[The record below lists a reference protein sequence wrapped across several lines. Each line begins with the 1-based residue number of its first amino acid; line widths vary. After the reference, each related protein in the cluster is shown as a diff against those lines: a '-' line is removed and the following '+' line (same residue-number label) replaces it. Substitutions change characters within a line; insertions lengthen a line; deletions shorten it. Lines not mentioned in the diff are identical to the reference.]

1 MPSAA
6 FVQWTTLMLVA
17 MPAAAGPPSTA
28 AAEASEQVAS
38 GPADA
43 EALQAM
49 SDRVAGEVATL
60 RRLPLLRPVERRVEA
75 RAGLRL
81 RLEQMTREEVAPD
94 LLEAAD
100 RLLHR
105 LRLLRP
111 EQRYEQVML
120 KLLGDEIA
128 GFYDPRAKTFFILSD
143 MPESAQVGIMSHEL
157 HHALQDQ
164 HFGIDRVRG
173 YGDRVQDVGLATSA
187 LLEGDAVATMLM
199 YPSGELSA
207 SPLLLDKLMSAS
219 MQAAAAPAGLSE
231 TIWQSLL
238 FPYAGGLSF
247 VTAVADARGWEGVT
261 ELYASP
267 PQSTEQVLHPERYLD
282 RDEPTWLEH
291 PSPLSGAERYA
302 VDVMGEWMVR
312 SLLGEWVGQ
321 SVAPAA
327 LSRAAAGWDGDRL
340 SAWRFA
346 GSDRELVTWLLVWDS
361 EEEAESFARLGPLL
375 ASWWTGGAPVTSEG
389 AHGSSVTAGGTCSAF
404 RLERWGDLTALILD
418 EGCGVAHEARAA
430 ELSRAAEVMLCGAER
445 LRYPAAP
452 DGP

>member
-1 MPSAA
+1 MKRHIEEGVWLLAAACLQCAALMGSA
-6 FVQWTTLMLVA
+6 V
-17 MPAAAGPPSTA
+17 PAAAQTS
-28 AAEASEQVAS
+28 VAV
-38 GPADA
+38 PTET
-43 EALQAM
+43 EALQTM

-60 RRLPLLRPVERRVEA
+60 RGLPLLRPVERRVED

-81 RLEQMTREEVAPD
+81 RLEQMTRDEVAPD

-143 MPESAQVGIMSHEL
+143 MPESAQIGIMSHEL

-164 HFGIDRVRG
+164 HFGIERVRG

-187 LLEGDAVATMLM
+187 LLEGDALATMLM
-199 YPSGELSA
+199 YPSGELST

-267 PQSTEQVLHPERYLD
+267 PQSTEQVLHPERYLE

-291 PSPLSGAERYA
+291 PTPLPGAERYA

-312 SLLGEWVGQ
+312 SLLGEWLGA

-327 LSRAAAGWDGDRL
+327 VARAAAGWDGDRL

-361 EEEAESFARLGPLL
+361 EAEAASFASMGSLL
-375 ASWWTGGAPVTSEG
+375 ANWWTGGAPATSEG
-389 AHGSSVTAGGTCSAF
+389 AHGGSVIAGGACSAF
-404 RLERWGDLTALILD
+404 RLERWGDLTAIVMD
-418 EGCGVAHEARAA
+418 EGCGVAPQARAA

>member
-1 MPSAA
+1 MKRRIEEGVWLAA
-6 FVQWTTLMLVA
+6 AALLQCAALTLA
-17 MPAAAGPPSTA
+17 AAPAAAEPSAPRPT
-28 AAEASEQVAS
+28 ET
-38 GPADA
+38 

-49 SDRVAGEVATL
+49 SDRVAAEVAAL
-60 RRLPLLRPVERRVEA
+60 RGLPLLHPVERRVED

-81 RLEQMTREEVAPD
+81 RLEQMTKEEVAPD

-111 EQRYEQVML
+111 DQRYEQVML

-143 MPESAQVGIMSHEL
+143 MPESAQAGIMAHEL

-164 HFGIDRVRG
+164 HFGIERVRG

-187 LLEGDAVATMLM
+187 LLEGDALATMLM
-199 YPSGELSA
+199 HPSGELSA
-207 SPLLLDKLMSAS
+207 SPLLLDKLMAAS
-219 MQAAAAPAGLSE
+219 IQAASAPDGLSE

-247 VTAVADARGWEGVT
+247 VTAVADAQGWEAVT
-261 ELYASP
+261 RLYASP

-291 PSPLSGAERYA
+291 PRPLPGAERYA

-312 SLLGEWVGQ
+312 SLLGEWLGA

-327 LSRAAAGWDGDRL
+327 VSRAAAGWDGDRL
-340 SAWRFA
+340 SGWRFA

-361 EEEAESFARLGPLL
+361 AEEAEAFARLGPLL
-375 ASWWTGGAPVTSEG
+375 ATWWTGGAPVSSDG
-389 AHGSSVTAGGTCSAF
+389 PHGGSVTAGGACSAF
-404 RLERWGDLTALILD
+404 RLERWGDLTALVLD
-418 EGCGVAHEARAA
+418 EGCGTASEARGA
-430 ELSRAAEVMLCGAER
+430 ELARASEVMLCGTER

-452 DGP
+452 ERP

>member
-6 FVQWTTLMLVA
+6 IVRCAALML
-17 MPAAAGPPSTA
+17 AAAFAAAAPPSTA
-28 AAEASEQVAS
+28 AAETSEPVAS
-38 GPADA
+38 GPGDA

-49 SDRVAGEVATL
+49 SDRVAGEVAAL
-60 RRLPLLRPVERRVEA
+60 RGLPLLRPVERRVEA

-291 PSPLSGAERYA
+291 PSPLPGAERYA

-312 SLLGEWVGQ
+312 SLLGEWLGQ

-327 LSRAAAGWDGDRL
+327 VSRAAAGWDGDRL

-375 ASWWTGGAPVTSEG
+375 ASWWTGGAPTSSEG
-389 AHGSSVTAGGTCSAF
+389 AHGGSVTAGGACSAF

-418 EGCGVAHEARAA
+418 EGCGVAPEMRAA
-430 ELSRAAEVMLCGAER
+430 ELSRAAEWMLCGAER
-445 LRYPAAP
+445 LRYPSVP
-452 DGP
+452 DRP

>member
-1 MPSAA
+1 MKRRIEQG
-6 FVQWTTLMLVA
+6 VWLL
-17 MPAAAGPPSTA
+17 AAALLQSSALMVPARSW
-28 AAEASEQVAS
+28 ASESGVAV
-38 GPADA
+38 PTDT
-43 EALQAM
+43 EALQTK
-49 SDRVAGEVATL
+49 SDRIAHEVATL
-60 RRLPLLRPVERRVEA
+60 RGLPLLHPVERRVED
-75 RAGLRL
+75 RAGLRH
-81 RLEQMTREEVAPD
+81 RLEEMTREEVAPN

-111 EQRYEQVML
+111 EQHYQQVML

-164 HFGIDRVRG
+164 HFGIEQMRG

-187 LLEGDAVATMLM
+187 LLEGDALATMLM

-238 FPYAGGLSF
+238 FPYAGGLTF
-247 VTAVADARGWEGVT
+247 VTAVADAKGWEGVT
-261 ELYASP
+261 ELYAAP
-267 PQSTEQVLHPERYLD
+267 PQSTEQVLHPERYLE

-291 PSPLSGAERYA
+291 PSPLPGAERYA

-312 SLLGEWVGQ
+312 SLLGEWLGA
-321 SVAPAA
+321 SVAPASV
-327 LSRAAAGWDGDRL
+327 SRAAAGWDGDRL
-340 SAWRFA
+340 SGWRFA

-361 EEEAESFARLGPLL
+361 EEDAEAFARLGPLL
-375 ASWWTGGAPVTSEG
+375 ATWWTGGAPASSEG
-389 AHGSSVTAGGTCSAF
+389 AHGGAVTAGGSCSAF
-404 RLERWGDLTALILD
+404 RLERWGDLTAVVLD
-418 EGCGVAHEARAA
+418 EGCGIAPEARAE
-430 ELSRAAEVMLCGAER
+430 ELARASEVMLCGTER

-452 DGP
+452 NVP

>member
-1 MPSAA
+1 MKRRIEEGLWLLAAACLQCAALMISAE
-6 FVQWTTLMLVA
+6 
-17 MPAAAGPPSTA
+17 PAAAQTSTA
-28 AAEASEQVAS
+28 
-38 GPADA
+38 GPTET
-43 EALQAM
+43 EALQTM
-49 SDRVAGEVATL
+49 SDRVAREVAAL
-60 RRLPLLRPVERRVEA
+60 RGLPLLLPVERRVEG
-75 RAGLRL
+75 RAGLRH
-81 RLEQMTREEVAPD
+81 RLEEMTREEVAPD

-111 EQRYEQVML
+111 EQHYEQVML

-143 MPESAQVGIMSHEL
+143 MPESTQVGIMSHEL

-187 LLEGDAVATMLM
+187 LLEGDALATMLM

-207 SPLLLDKLMSAS
+207 SPRLLDKLMSAS

-231 TIWQSLL
+231 TIWQSIL
-238 FPYAGGLSF
+238 FSYASGLSF
-247 VTAVADARGWEGVT
+247 VTAVAEAKGWAAVT

-267 PQSTEQVLHPERYLD
+267 PQSTEQVLHPERYLE

-291 PSPLSGAERYA
+291 PSPVPGAERYA

-312 SLLGEWVGQ
+312 SLLGEWLGA
-321 SVAPAA
+321 SVAPVAVA
-327 LSRAAAGWDGDRL
+327 RAAAGWDGDRL
-340 SAWRFA
+340 SGWRYV

-361 EEEAESFARLGPLL
+361 EEDAEAFARLGPLL
-375 ASWWTGGAPVTSEG
+375 ATWWTGGAPTSSEG
-389 AHGSSVTAGGTCSAF
+389 AHGGTVTAGATCSAF
-404 RLERWGDLTALILD
+404 RLERWGDLTAVVLD
-418 EGCGVAHEARAA
+418 EGCGIAPEPRAEELARAS
-430 ELSRAAEVMLCGAER
+430 ELMLCGTER

-452 DGP
+452 HIP

>member
-1 MPSAA
+1 MKRRIEQG
-6 FVQWTTLMLVA
+6 VWLL
-17 MPAAAGPPSTA
+17 AAALLQSSALMVPARSW
-28 AAEASEQVAS
+28 ASES
-38 GPADA
+38 GVVPTDT
-43 EALQAM
+43 EALQTM
-49 SDRVAGEVATL
+49 SDRIAHEVATL
-60 RRLPLLRPVERRVEA
+60 RGLPLLRPVARRVED
-75 RAGLRL
+75 RAGLRH
-81 RLEQMTREEVAPD
+81 RLEEMTREEVAPE

-164 HFGIDRVRG
+164 HFGIERMRG

-187 LLEGDAVATMLM
+187 LLEGDALATMLM

-207 SPLLLDKLMSAS
+207 SPRLLDQLMSAS
-219 MQAAAAPAGLSE
+219 MQAAAAPAGLSQ

-247 VTAVADARGWEGVT
+247 VTAVADAQGWEAVT
-261 ELYASP
+261 QLYASP
-267 PQSTEQVLHPERYLD
+267 PQSTEQVLHPERYLE

-291 PSPLSGAERYA
+291 PSPLPGAERYA

-312 SLLGEWVGQ
+312 SLLGEWLGA

-327 LSRAAAGWDGDRL
+327 VSRAAAGWDGDRL
-340 SAWRFA
+340 SGWRFA

-361 EEEAESFARLGPLL
+361 EEDAEAFARLGPLL
-375 ASWWTGGAPVTSEG
+375 ATWWTGSAPASSEG
-389 AHGSSVTAGGTCSAF
+389 AHGGAVTAGGSCSAF
-404 RLERWGDLTALILD
+404 RLERWGDLTAVVLD
-418 EGCGVAHEARAA
+418 EGCGIAPEARAE
-430 ELSRAAEVMLCGAER
+430 ELARASEVMLCGTER

-452 DGP
+452 NVP

>member
-1 MPSAA
+1 MKRRIEQG
-6 FVQWTTLMLVA
+6 VWLL
-17 MPAAAGPPSTA
+17 AAALLQSSALMVPARSW
-28 AAEASEQVAS
+28 ASESGVAV
-38 GPADA
+38 PTDT
-43 EALQAM
+43 EALQTK
-49 SDRVAGEVATL
+49 SDRIAHEVATL
-60 RRLPLLRPVERRVEA
+60 RGLPLLHPVERRVED
-75 RAGLRL
+75 RAGLRH
-81 RLEQMTREEVAPD
+81 RLEEMTREEVAPN

-111 EQRYEQVML
+111 EQHYQQVML

-164 HFGIDRVRG
+164 HFGIEQMRG

-187 LLEGDAVATMLM
+187 LLEGDALATMLM

-247 VTAVADARGWEGVT
+247 VTAVADAQGWEAVT
-261 ELYASP
+261 ELYAAP
-267 PQSTEQVLHPERYLD
+267 PQSTEQVLHPERYLE

-291 PSPLSGAERYA
+291 PSPLPGAERYA
-302 VDVMGEWMVR
+302 VDVMGEWMLR
-312 SLLGEWVGQ
+312 SLLGEWLGA

-327 LSRAAAGWDGDRL
+327 VSRAAAGWDGDRL
-340 SAWRFA
+340 SGWRFA

-361 EEEAESFARLGPLL
+361 EEDAEAFARLGPLL
-375 ASWWTGGAPVTSEG
+375 ATWWTGSAPASSEG
-389 AHGSSVTAGGTCSAF
+389 AHGGAVTAGGSCSAF
-404 RLERWGDLTALILD
+404 RLERWGDLTAVVLD
-418 EGCGVAHEARAA
+418 EGCGIAPEARAE
-430 ELSRAAEVMLCGAER
+430 ELARASEVMLCGTER

-452 DGP
+452 NVP

>member
-1 MPSAA
+1 VKRRIEQGVWLLSAA
-6 FVQWTTLMLVA
+6 IVQCAALVISA
-17 MPAAAGPPSTA
+17 GPAAAQTSVAGPT
-28 AAEASEQVAS
+28 ETE
-38 GPADA
+38 
-43 EALQAM
+43 ELQAM
-49 SDRVAGEVATL
+49 SDRVAGEVAAL
-60 RRLPLLRPVERRVEA
+60 RGLPLLHPVERRVED

-164 HFGIDRVRG
+164 HFGIERVRG
-173 YGDRVQDVGLATSA
+173 YGDRVQDVGLATAA
-187 LLEGDAVATMLM
+187 LLEGDALATMLM

-207 SPLLLDKLMSAS
+207 SPLLLDRLMSAS

-247 VTAVADARGWEGVT
+247 VTAVADARGWEGVR

-291 PSPLSGAERYA
+291 PSPLPGAERYA

-312 SLLGEWVGQ
+312 SLLGEWLGP

-346 GSDRELVTWLLVWDS
+346 EGDRELVTWLLVWDS
-361 EEEAESFARLGPLL
+361 EAEAEGFARLGPLL
-375 ASWWTGGAPVTSEG
+375 ATWWTGGAPLTSEG
-389 AHGSSVTAGGTCSAF
+389 AHGGSVTAGGGCSAF
-404 RLERWGDLTALILD
+404 RLERWGDLTAIVMD
-418 EGCGVAHEARAA
+418 EGCGVAPEARAA
-430 ELSRAAEVMLCGAER
+430 ELSRAAELMLCGAER

-452 DGP
+452 DQP

>member
-1 MPSAA
+1 MKRRIEEGVWLLAAACLQCAALMGSAVHAAAQTSAA
-6 FVQWTTLMLVA
+6 VPTET
-17 MPAAAGPPSTA
+17 
-28 AAEASEQVAS
+28 
-38 GPADA
+38 
-43 EALQAM
+43 EALQTM
-49 SDRVAGEVATL
+49 SDRVAREVAAL
-60 RRLPLLRPVERRVEA
+60 RGLPLLRPVERRVEG

-164 HFGIDRVRG
+164 HFGIERVRG

-187 LLEGDAVATMLM
+187 LLEGDALATMLM

-207 SPLLLDKLMSAS
+207 SPRLLDKLMSAS

-247 VTAVADARGWEGVT
+247 VTAVADAKGWEGVT

-267 PQSTEQVLHPERYLD
+267 PQSTEQVLHPERYLE

-291 PSPLSGAERYA
+291 PSPLPGAERYA

-312 SLLGEWVGQ
+312 SLLGEWLGQ

-340 SAWRFA
+340 SGWRFA
-346 GSDRELVTWLLVWDS
+346 GSDRELVTWLLVWDG
-361 EEEAESFARLGPLL
+361 EEDAEAFERLGPLL
-375 ASWWTGGAPVTSEG
+375 ASWWTGGAPATSEG
-389 AHGSSVTAGGTCSAF
+389 AHGGAVSADATCSGF
-404 RLERWGDLTALILD
+404 RLERWGDLTAVVLD
-418 EGCGVAHEARAA
+418 EGCGIAPEARAE
-430 ELSRAAEVMLCGAER
+430 ELARASEVMLCGTER

-452 DGP
+452 NVP

>member
-1 MPSAA
+1 MKRRIEQG
-6 FVQWTTLMLVA
+6 VWLL
-17 MPAAAGPPSTA
+17 AAALLQWSALMVPARSW
-28 AAEASEQVAS
+28 ASES
-38 GPADA
+38 GVVPTDT
-43 EALQAM
+43 EALQTM
-49 SDRVAGEVATL
+49 SDRIAHEVATL
-60 RRLPLLRPVERRVEA
+60 RGLPLLRPVARRVED
-75 RAGLRL
+75 RAGLRH
-81 RLEQMTREEVAPD
+81 RLEEMTREEVAPD

-111 EQRYEQVML
+111 EQHYEQVML

-164 HFGIDRVRG
+164 HFGIERMRG

-187 LLEGDAVATMLM
+187 LLEGDALATMLM

-207 SPLLLDKLMSAS
+207 SPRLLDQLMSAS

-247 VTAVADARGWEGVT
+247 VTAVADAQGWDAVT
-261 ELYASP
+261 QLYASP
-267 PQSTEQVLHPERYLD
+267 PQSTEQVLHPERYLE

-291 PSPLSGAERYA
+291 PSPLPGAERYA

-312 SLLGEWVGQ
+312 SLLEEWLGA

-327 LSRAAAGWDGDRL
+327 VSRAAAGWDGDRL
-340 SAWRFA
+340 SGWRFA

-361 EEEAESFARLGPLL
+361 EEDAEAFARLGPLL
-375 ASWWTGGAPVTSEG
+375 ATWWTGSAPASSEG
-389 AHGSSVTAGGTCSAF
+389 AHGCAVTAGGSCSAF
-404 RLERWGDLTALILD
+404 RLERWGDLTAVVLD
-418 EGCGVAHEARAA
+418 EGCGIAPEARAE
-430 ELSRAAEVMLCGAER
+430 ELARASEAMLCGTER

-452 DGP
+452 NVP

>member
-1 MPSAA
+1 
-6 FVQWTTLMLVA
+6 VKRRIEQGVWLL
-17 MPAAAGPPSTA
+17 AAALLQSSALMVPARSW
-28 AAEASEQVAS
+28 ASESGVAV
-38 GPADA
+38 PTDT
-43 EALQAM
+43 EALQTK
-49 SDRVAGEVATL
+49 SDRIAHEVATL
-60 RRLPLLRPVERRVEA
+60 RGLPLLHPVERRVED
-75 RAGLRL
+75 RAGLRH
-81 RLEQMTREEVAPD
+81 RLEEMTREEVAPN

-111 EQRYEQVML
+111 EQHYQQVML

-164 HFGIDRVRG
+164 HFGIEQMRG

-187 LLEGDAVATMLM
+187 LLEGDALATMLM

-238 FPYAGGLSF
+238 FPYAGGLTF
-247 VTAVADARGWEGVT
+247 VTAVADAKGWEGVT
-261 ELYASP
+261 ELYAAP
-267 PQSTEQVLHPERYLD
+267 PQSTEQVLHPERYLE

-291 PSPLSGAERYA
+291 PSPLPGAERYA

-312 SLLGEWVGQ
+312 SLLGEWLGA
-321 SVAPAA
+321 SVAPASV
-327 LSRAAAGWDGDRL
+327 SRAAAGWDGDRL
-340 SAWRFA
+340 SGWRFA

-361 EEEAESFARLGPLL
+361 EEDAEAFARLGPLL
-375 ASWWTGGAPVTSEG
+375 ATWWTGGAPASSEG
-389 AHGSSVTAGGTCSAF
+389 AHGGAVTAGGSCSAF
-404 RLERWGDLTALILD
+404 RLERWGDLTAVVLD
-418 EGCGVAHEARAA
+418 EGCGIAPEARAE
-430 ELSRAAEVMLCGAER
+430 ELARASEVMLCGTER

-452 DGP
+452 NVP